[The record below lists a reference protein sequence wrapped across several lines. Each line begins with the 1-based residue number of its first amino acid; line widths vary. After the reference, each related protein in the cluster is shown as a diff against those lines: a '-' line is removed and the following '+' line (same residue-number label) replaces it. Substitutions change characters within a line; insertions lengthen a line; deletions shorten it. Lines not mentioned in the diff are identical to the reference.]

1 MTDVAAQLAQATVS
15 GLLAGGVYALPAV
28 GLSLVWGVMKIVNI
42 AHGVLALLAS
52 YLALTLFQG
61 LGVDPLLSL
70 VLLVPVF
77 FGIGMLVQ
85 RSLVQPV
92 SSQPE
97 MSSLM
102 ILFALTIVT
111 ENVIT
116 RVWSA
121 DFRALSPSYA
131 GTSWGV
137 AGLHISVART
147 VAFALAVVSVF
158 SLDWILQRTYFGKA
172 IRATAQNRSA
182 AMLSGINTR
191 QITLLALGLGTSFA
205 AVAGVALALIF
216 SIHPTVHIL
225 WVVKAFLVAV
235 LGGVGNVRGAFVA
248 GLLLGL
254 AESFLGTFV
263 TFRWVDFSVY
273 VLLLLI
279 LLVRPQGLYG
289 RAPA

>member
-1 MTDVAAQLAQATVS
+1 VS

-28 GLSLVWGVMKIVNI
+28 GLSLVWGVMKVVNI

-61 LGVDPLLSL
+61 LGLDPIVSL
-70 VLLVPVF
+70 VILVPLF
-77 FGIGMLVQ
+77 FGIGMLIQ
-85 RSLVQPV
+85 RGLVQPV
-92 SSQPE
+92 STQPE
-97 MSSLM
+97 IASLM

-111 ENVIT
+111 ENAIS

-121 DFRALSPSYA
+121 DFRVLSPPYA
-131 GTSWGV
+131 GSSWSVGSLNV
-137 AGLHISVART
+137 SISRT
-147 VAFALAVVSVF
+147 VAFALAVVSVI
-158 SLDWILQRTYFGKA
+158 SLDWLLRSTYFGKA
-172 IRATAQNRSA
+172 IRATAQNRA
-182 AMLSGINTR
+182 AATLLGIDTQR
-191 QITLLALGLGTSFA
+191 ITLLALGLGTAYA

-235 LGGVGNVRGAFVA
+235 LGGVGNIRGAFAA

-279 LLVRPQGLYG
+279 LLIRPQGLYG

>member
-191 QITLLALGLGTSFA
+191 QITLLAL
-205 AVAGVALALIF
+205 IF